1 MRDMRDVLSKKP
13 SKFYMRDIRDMRDT
27 RDPFQKPIFF
37 QPQDICDMRD
47 MRDTRDPLHVTT

>member
-1 MRDMRDVLSKKP
+1 
-13 SKFYMRDIRDMRDT
+13 MRDIRDMRDT

-47 MRDTRDPLHVTT
+47 MRDMRDTRDPLHVTT